1 MTLDQL
7 KAFVT
12 IVRTHSFTRAADA
25 LNSSKA
31 HMSRVVTVLE
41 QELGVKLLMRST
53 RSLALTEIGR
63 EVFERAVGILAAVE
77 ETERVAHRSLG
88 APRGMLRLTCG
99 AEFGMLAVS
108 GWIAS
113 YCGLYPEVSVEAHFT
128 PRLVDVIHEGF
139 DLAIRIGP
147 LAETRLA
154 ARPLGELRY
163 ALYAS
168 RGYLKREGTPRAPA
182 DLKAHRLLAFAGGRH
197 RGGITL
203 HRGSVTEKIEG
214 PARIR
219 VDNVFALRDA
229 ALAGLGVAQLPEI
242 VARAAPP
249 GRLQRVLPDWAPA
262 SVPVNAVFPSN
273 RYLTPKVRAFID
285 HAVALFPRHEILD
298 HVHRC

>member
-154 ARPLGELRY
+154 ARAGERSRQCGLSQQPLPD
-163 ALYAS
+163 A
-168 RGYLKREGTPRAPA
+168 EGKGVHRPRCGAVSSARNSGPCAPLLTPVRKVVSAGGTSPWTSFMRQAHSKTRRKAIHEATPRQ
-182 DLKAHRLLAFAGGRH
+182 H
-197 RGGITL
+197 
-203 HRGSVTEKIEG
+203 V
-214 PARIR
+214 
-219 VDNVFALRDA
+219 
-229 ALAGLGVAQLPEI
+229 LPEREKGGYHSRSHR
-242 VARAAPP
+242 AR
-249 GRLQRVLPDWAPA
+249 
-262 SVPVNAVFPSN
+262 
-273 RYLTPKVRAFID
+273 
-285 HAVALFPRHEILD
+285 
-298 HVHRC
+298 